1 MAFNITRRELL
12 RALGA
17 GAALLGVG
25 TTGAIAAETDSNST
39 HASIPATPDA
49 VSAAQGRGVVA
60 DPVKIPPPIKRD
72 HTIHQEIALEAL
84 EVESEIEPGAKF
96 AYMTFNGQV
105 PGPMLR
111 VRQGDTVT
119 LTLRN
124 NIHSTTWHS
133 IDLHAVY
140 GPGGGA
146 DLLTVL
152 PGQSKTVTFKTM
164 YPGAFIYHCAVPGEM
179 DIHIARGMFGMIVVE
194 PEQGLPR
201 VDHEFYIG
209 QNETYTKQRPGSP
222 PGTREFDAERLLNE
236 TATYVIFNGAYNALT
251 SKRFGAMRAKVGE
264 TVRVFMVNGGP
275 NLLSSLHPIGNIWLR
290 AWIMGAFAMPPMR
303 FLQSVPVPP
312 GNAIVGDLEL
322 PVPQTIKIVDHAMT
336 RALSKGAMA
345 EIEVTGPPNP
355 AVFKA

>member
-1 MAFNITRRELL
+1 MTSTITRRELL
-12 RALGA
+12 RLAGT
-17 GAALLGVG
+17 GAALLGVSASG
-25 TTGAIAAETDSNST
+25 ALAASGGESADTGPQVTALGAA
-39 HASIPATPDA
+39 P
-49 VSAAQGRGVVA
+49 AAQNRGVVA
-60 DPVKIPPPIKRD
+60 DPANIPPPIKRE
-72 HTIHQEIALEAL
+72 HAIHHEIALEAL
-84 EVESEIEPGAKF
+84 EVESEIEPGCNY

-140 GPGGGA
+140 GPGGAA
-146 DLLTVL
+146 DVLTVL
-152 PGQSKTVTFKTM
+152 PGKSKSVTFKTM
-164 YPGAFIYHCAVPGEM
+164 YPGAFTYHCAVPGEM

-194 PEQGLPR
+194 PEHGLPH

-236 TATYVIFNGAYNALT
+236 SATYVIFNGAYNALT
-251 SKRFGAMRAKVGE
+251 SKRFGAMKAKVGE

-275 NLLSSLHPIGNIWLR
+275 NLLSSLHPIGNIWSR
-290 AWIMGAFAMPPMR
+290 TWIMGAFAMPPMR

-312 GNAIVGDLEL
+312 GNAIVGDMEL
-322 PVPQTIKIVDHAMT
+322 PVPQTIRIVDHAMT

-345 EIEVTGPPNP
+345 EIEVTGPANP